1 MIYKLDEFINKLDL
15 LYGKLTLCVNTEG
28 IYQDIMTLTDEMAN
42 CSENSSDEIFSACVY
57 NAVAT
62 IKSAPQGCSVRQLKE
77 AVEDAMEEMKLMK
90 EYM

>member
-1 MIYKLDEFINKLDL
+1 MIEKLDEFINKLDA
-15 LYGKLTLCVNTEG
+15 LYGKLSMCVKTEG
-28 IYQDIMTLTDEMAN
+28 IYQEVISLTDEMT
-42 CSENSSDEIFSACVY
+42 SSSQNSSDEIFSACVY

-62 IKSAPQGCSVRQLKE
+62 IKSAPEGCSVRQLKE

>member
-1 MIYKLDEFINKLDL
+1 MMKKLDEYINKLDAL
-15 LYGKLTLCVNTEG
+15 CGKLTLCAKTDG
-28 IYQDIMTLTDEMAN
+28 IYQEVLTLTDEMTN
-42 CSENSSDEIFSACVY
+42 SSENSSDEIFSACVY

-90 EYM
+90 EYL